1 MESDSIENTVIDSVV
16 NCEQDSGDYDYFLQ
30 LAIKLRETLFA
41 FDCDSCMKCN
51 QKMDLMD
58 W

>member
-16 NCEQDSGDYDYFLQ
+16 NCEQDSDYDYFLQ

-41 FDCDSCMKCN
+41 FDCGSCMKCK
-51 QKMDLMD
+51 QKMNFID